1 MQTIA
6 HLSDT
11 HLDTSADRLARFTA
25 VLAQIAQL
33 PHVSALVVSGDL
45 ADHGA
50 EEEYSE
56 FFDALPAG
64 LPTIVVPGNHDL
76 TAPLQSALQSWGT
89 DGSLNSTLAVDD
101 ITIIGLDSHVDRQF
115 PGEFSATT
123 LDFAREALRNTSG
136 PVLLAM
142 HHPPVPVGHHIM
154 DPNGLHSSE
163 ELRRLLQDHERIVA
177 VLTGHVH
184 TALATTFAGR
194 PLLGAPGVVSTLRL
208 GSRTDPI
215 LDHAAAPGLALH
227 TLDGLSVSTV
237 FHSLS
242 PASW

>member
-11 HLDTSADRLARFTA
+11 HLDTSAQRLARFSS
-25 VLAQIAQL
+25 VLAQITLL
-33 PHVSALVVSGDL
+33 PEVSALVVSGDL
-45 ADHGA
+45 SDHGTA
-50 EEEYSE
+50 DEYRE
-56 FFDALPAG
+56 FFDALPGG

-76 TAPLQSALQSWGT
+76 TTPLQSALKAWGS
-89 DGSLNSTLAVDD
+89 DGALNSTLAIDD
-101 ITIIGLDSHVDRQF
+101 LTIIGLDSHIDGHF
-115 PGEFSATT
+115 SGELPADT
-123 LDFAREALRNTSG
+123 LDFARNALRNAPG
-136 PVLLAM
+136 RVLLAM

-154 DPNGLHSSE
+154 DPNGLRNYGDLHI
-163 ELRRLLQDHERIVA
+163 LLKDHEQIVA

-194 PLLGAPGVVSTLRL
+194 PLLGAPGVVSILRL

-215 LDHAAAPGLALH
+215 LDHSAAPGLALH
-227 TLDGLSVSTV
+227 TLNGSSVRTV

-242 PASW
+242 PGTW